1 MRLKELRIA
10 SDFTQ
15 EDIANELSCS
25 ITAYPRYERG
35 ERGIDYSTL
44 LKLSNLFK
52 VSVDYILENDKY
64 AIESHP
70 EQHLNATD
78 ALILKQ
84 YHKADQFDQV
94 AVLRILGIKEKV
106 GTENLKTA
114 K

>member
-1 MRLKELRIA
+1 MRLREIRKNA
-10 SDFTQ
+10 GMTQ
-15 EDIANELSCS
+15 KKVCS
-25 ITAYPRYERG
+25 LLNCSEAVYSRYEQG
-35 ERGIDYSTL
+35 TRGIDYNIL
-44 LKLSNLFK
+44 LNLSAIFN

-70 EQHLNATD
+70 EEHLNPTD

-84 YHKADQFDQV
+84 FHKADQFDQI

>member
-1 MRLKELRIA
+1 MRLKELRLTLG
-10 SDFTQ
+10 FTQ
-15 EDIANELSCS
+15 QDIADKLSCT
-25 ITAYPRYERG
+25 ITTYSRYESGKRSM
-35 ERGIDYSTL
+35 DYSIL
-44 LKLSNLFK
+44 LKLSEIFR

-70 EQHLNATD
+70 EEHLNTTD

-84 YHKADQFDQV
+84 FHKADQFDQI